1 MNKTKCNECGLV
13 NFLNAVVC
21 KRCGNSLNQNSNWKF
36 TPNNSQ
42 VIVDFTHE
50 NRQFGFKALAM
61 GIVGSIAP
69 WILTFG
75 FDIVVSKLNAILLV
89 GGFSFV
95 VSGLG
100 IILSPPKSK
109 LDADENKPRN
119 GILIVIGLLLGL
131 VEAFFF
137 NRALGYW

>member
-1 MNKTKCNECGLV
+1 MNTNKCAGCGLV

-21 KRCGNSLNQNSNWKF
+21 KRCGISLNQNSNWKF
-36 TPNNSQ
+36 KPNNSQ
-42 VIVDFTHE
+42 VIVDFTDE
-50 NRQFGFKALAM
+50 NRQFGFKTLAM

-75 FDIVVSKLNAILLV
+75 FNINASRLNGLLFV
-89 GGFSFV
+89 FGLSFV
-95 VSGLG
+95 LFGLG
-100 IILSPPKSK
+100 VVLSPPKSK
-109 LDADENKPRN
+109 LDAPENKPRN

-137 NRALGYW
+137 NRALGFW